1 MQIKNIQ
8 GRIVQ
13 SAARREYALPL
24 HCDYKLFVHSYL
36 KGKFMVAQENVG
48 ASPMDEMPLEPQIHD
63 NILGTMGNT
72 PLVRLNRV
80 SRGVRAQVVAKVEY
94 FNPGSSVKDRIGITI
109 IEDAEKSGILK
120 PGGTIVE
127 STSGNTGVGLA
138 IAASMKG
145 YKCVCVMPDKMSDEK
160 IRVLRA
166 YGARVV
172 VTPTN
177 VEPEDPRSYYSVAK
191 KIVEETPNSILANQY
206 HNPVN
211 PQTHYDTT
219 GPELWRQT
227 AGKIDVFV
235 AGMGTGGTISGVG
248 RFLKEMN
255 PKIQIVGIDPIG
267 SILHDYFYS
276 GKMTEANSYKVE
288 GVGEDFIPST
298 YDFDVIDDIVR
309 VTDKESFLM
318 TRRVV
323 REEGMFVGGSCGFAV
338 AGALRY
344 AAERDL
350 GPDKMVV
357 VLLPDSGS
365 RYLSKIFDDNWMREN
380 QFLESEWVESTIA
393 TVLDR
398 KTRHGIVVAHCTD
411 TIAEAI
417 GKLKETDVSQLP
429 VVGEREQLLG
439 VVNEVTLLSYMLRQQ
454 GSDAANIS
462 LEDAEVIE
470 TNVPTLTPETPIE
483 TVMSVFSTEKIALIT
498 ESVPETDDRRVV
510 GILTQID
517 LLDFLSNR
525 K

>member
-1 MQIKNIQ
+1 MVSNENLDNSIVDDMQ
-8 GRIVQ
+8 
-13 SAARREYALPL
+13 A
-24 HCDYKLFVHSYL
+24 
-36 KGKFMVAQENVG
+36 
-48 ASPMDEMPLEPQIHD
+48 EMPAEPQIHD

-72 PLVRLNRV
+72 PLVRLGRV
-80 SRGVRAQVVAKVEY
+80 TRGVRAQIVAKVEY

-109 IEDAEKSGILK
+109 IEDAERRGTLK
-120 PGGTIVE
+120 PGGTVVE

-138 IAASMKG
+138 IAAAIKG
-145 YKCVCVMPDKMSDEK
+145 YKCVCVLPDKMSDEK

-177 VEPEDPRSYYSVAK
+177 VEPDDPRSYYSVAR
-191 KIVEETPNSILANQY
+191 KIVEDTPNSILANQY

-211 PQTHYDTT
+211 PQTHYDST
-219 GPELWRQT
+219 GPEIWRQT

-255 PKIQIVGIDPIG
+255 PKIQIVGVDPIG

-276 GKMTEANSYKVE
+276 GKMTEAHSYKVE

-298 YDFDVIDDIVR
+298 YDFDVIDDVVQ

-318 TRRVV
+318 TRRIV

-338 AGALRY
+338 AGAVRY

-380 QFLESEWVESTIA
+380 QFLEGSWMETNVA
-393 TVLDR
+393 TVLNR
-398 KTRHGIVVAHCTD
+398 KTRHGLVVAHCTD
-411 TIAEAI
+411 TVAETI
-417 GKLKETDVSQLP
+417 SKLKETDVSQLP

-439 VVNEVTLLSYMLRQQ
+439 VVNEVNLLSYMLRQQ
-454 GSDAANIS
+454 GNEAAHVA
-462 LEDAEVIE
+462 LEDAGVIE
-470 TNVPTLTPETPIE
+470 SNVPTLSAETPIE
-483 TVMSVFSTEKIALIT
+483 SVMSVFTTEKIALVT
-498 ESVPETDDRRVV
+498 EQVANSEDRHVI

-525 K
+525 GQ